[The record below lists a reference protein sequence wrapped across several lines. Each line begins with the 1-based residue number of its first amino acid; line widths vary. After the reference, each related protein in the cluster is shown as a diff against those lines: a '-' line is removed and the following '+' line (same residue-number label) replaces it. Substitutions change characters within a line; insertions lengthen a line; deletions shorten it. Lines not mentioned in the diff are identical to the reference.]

1 MALASLYPRQRVRLL
16 LALITGALGTL
27 AFSPYDFWPA
37 ALLSLCGLQLLTLNR
52 SSPQAS
58 AIGFVWGLGLFG
70 SGINW
75 VYVSVATFGGMPG
88 PVNVFI
94 VALLAA
100 YLAIYPALFA
110 GVLNRIWP
118 RTTLWRL
125 ALAAPALWQI
135 TEFLRGWVLTG
146 FPWLQFGY
154 SQIDGPLKGLAPL
167 AGVETLT
174 FLLMVV
180 AGLLAYALQP

>member
-1 MALASLYPRQRVRLL
+1 
-16 LALITGALGTL
+16 
-27 AFSPYDFWPA
+27 
-37 ALLSLCGLQLLTLNR
+37 
-52 SSPQAS
+52 
-58 AIGFVWGLGLFG
+58 
-70 SGINW
+70 
-75 VYVSVATFGGMPG
+75 
-88 PVNVFI
+88 
-94 VALLAA
+94 
-100 YLAIYPALFA
+100 
-110 GVLNRIWP
+110 LNRIWP

-180 AGLLAYALQP
+180 AGLLAYALQQRSIRSLVAALLLLA